1 MSEIFNF
8 LYWCTADLAEELLGH
23 GVKVGRGPW
32 DTGTR
37 DPLQNLRVGPWDPL
51 QSLKVGLS

>member
-1 MSEIFNF
+1 MSEIFDF

-23 GVKVGRGPW
+23 GVKVGRGPQDPGPW

-37 DPLQNLRVGPWDPL
+37 DPLQNLRVGP
-51 QSLKVGLS
+51 